1 MKRMRIIAIL
11 VIVCALVVVIV
22 QNRSPVQAHFLLITV
37 EMPVILLLLLTAGL
51 GFALGLL
58 ATFFPNSEGKQQN
71 NLAALFRNSERKQQN
86 NEP

>member
-1 MKRMRIIAIL
+1 MNKMRLIAIL
-11 VIVCALVVVIV
+11 ILVCTLAAVIL

-58 ATFFPNSEGKQQN
+58 AALFHNSGGKQQDN
-71 NLAALFRNSERKQQN
+71 DHK
-86 NEP
+86 EPRP